1 MHINLPAYLTLPMS
15 SLVWIMPPK
24 MTTRSAGHATD
35 TLRGGRIGGRTG
47 RGGGRTRGK
56 GGAIVYTCWIEKM
69 ESVQDM
75 IWCEENQKV
84 KMSWE
89 DFKTLTREEFCPV
102 NEMQKLET
110 KFKNHVMVGAGHATY
125 TDMFHEL
132 ARNGSRKKN
141 PEKRWNGGEPNRDR
155 NARDEN
161 KRTRTGNAFATTTN
175 PVRREYNGTIPKFI
189 TCNLH
194 HPPEMPCQACFS
206 SGRPGHMV
214 KDCRVAPRMVNPM
227 NARNPTAA
235 PRACYECRGTDH
247 FKAACPRLNQAQRP
261 RGNCPNQVVSNNEG
275 QGHRNNGNQARGRA
289 FMLGA
294 EEVRHDLNIMTG
306 IEPSELGFSYEIKI
320 ASRHLL
326 EIDKVIRGCKQEIE
340 GERPKEKMRHLMSAK
355 AKEQKQE
362 EGVVV
367 RDFPKHF
374 SKIAKL
380 LTILTQK
387 SKTFDWGE
395 EQEKA
400 LQTLKDKLCNAS
412 VLALFDRPKDFVVY
426 CDASELRLGC
436 VLMQR
441 GKRYYWY
448 GTNSVI
454 YTDHKSL
461 QNIFNQKELN
471 MRQRRWIELFN
482 DYDCEIHYHPS
493 KANVVADALSRKER
507 IKPRRIRSM
516 NMNLQ

>member
-1 MHINLPAYLTLPMS
+1 SDVRNLI
-15 SLVWIMPPK
+15 VNNNQ
-24 MTTRSAGHATD
+24 
-35 TLRGGRIGGRTG
+35 RGGTYKEFLACNPKEYE
-47 RGGGRTRGK
+47 GK
-56 GGAIVYTCWIEKM
+56 GGAIVYTRWIEKM

-125 TDMFHEL
+125 TDRFHEL
-132 ARNGSRKKN
+132 ARLVPRLVTPENKRIERAMQKAGTLTDEAVRNGSRKKN

-175 PVRREYNGTIPKFI
+175 LVRREYNGTIPKFI
-189 TCNLH
+189 SCNLR

-206 SGRPGHMV
+206 SGRPRHMV

-235 PRACYECRGTDH
+235 PRACYGCGGTDH

-275 QGHRNNGNQARGRA
+275 QGHGNNGNQARGRA

-306 IEPSELGFSYEIKI
+306 IEPSELGFSYEIEI
-320 ASRHLL
+320 ASSHLL

-340 GERPKEKMRHLMSAK
+340 AK
-355 AKEQKQE
+355 
-362 EGVVV
+362 
-367 RDFPKHF
+367 
-374 SKIAKL
+374 SI
-380 LTILTQK
+380 TILTQK

-426 CDASELRLGC
+426 CDASELGLGC

-441 GKRYYWY
+441 
-448 GTNSVI
+448 
-454 YTDHKSL
+454 
-461 QNIFNQKELN
+461 
-471 MRQRRWIELFN
+471 ELFN

-493 KANVVADALSRKER
+493 KANVVADALNRKER

-516 NMNLQ
+516 NIKLQSSTKDKILATQEEASDERAR